1 MIDTQTLKK
10 NEKNEHAS
18 LKAIVSYMVSDGN
31 GGSAM
36 GKLAIKEA
44 PSALCDGKQNGQA
57 DTTNQDV
64 ISGNVLVSNTEDYR
78 STLFISSF
86 AINEIS
92 YCSDTI
98 ATIPRVGKMQVLK
111 NGTYL
116 FFPEKSSDRL
126 GPNFA
131 FSVSECNNMTP

>member
-1 MIDTQTLKK
+1 MIDTQTLK
-10 NEKNEHAS
+10 NNDKNEHLS
-18 LKAIVSYMVSDGN
+18 LKAVVSYVVSDGN

-36 GKLAIKEA
+36 GKLAIKKA
-44 PSALCDGKQNGQA
+44 SFALCECEQNVQA

-64 ISGNVLVSNTEDYR
+64 ISGNVLVSDTEDYR
-78 STLFISSF
+78 NALFITSF

-98 ATIPRVGKMQVLK
+98 ATIPRVGKIQVFK

-116 FFPEKSSDRL
+116 FFPEKSKEYIGSNIAFFVSD
-126 GPNFA
+126 
-131 FSVSECNNMTP
+131 CNNVTR

>member
-10 NEKNEHAS
+10 NDKNEHLS
-18 LKAIVSYMVSDGN
+18 LTAVVSYVVSDGN

-36 GKLAIKEA
+36 GKLAIKKA
-44 PSALCDGKQNGQA
+44 SFALCEGEQNVQA

-64 ISGNVLVSNTEDYR
+64 ISGNVLVSDTEDYR
-78 STLFISSF
+78 NALFITSF
-86 AINEIS
+86 SINEIS

-98 ATIPRVGKMQVLK
+98 ATIPRVGKIQVFK

-116 FFPEKSSDRL
+116 FFSEKSKEYIGSNIAFFVSD
-126 GPNFA
+126 
-131 FSVSECNNMTP
+131 CNNVTR